1 MAQPLSE
8 DLRRRV
14 IAAVAAG
21 MSCRAAARRF
31 GVSAASAVRWGQR
44 WRERGE
50 VATRPMGGDR
60 RSGAIEAHR
69 QTILDAIEAT
79 PDMTLAEVR
88 ALLGQR
94 GLTVGIGTIWRFF
107 DRHGMSF
114 KKNRAPRRAGAR

>member
-21 MSCRAAARRF
+21 VSCRTAARRF
-31 GVSAASAVRWGQR
+31 GVSAASAVRWVQR
-44 WRERGE
+44 WRAQGE

-79 PDMTLAEVR
+79 PDMTLAEVQT
-88 ALLGQR
+88 LLGKH
-94 GLTVGIGTIWRFF
+94 GLTVAIGTVWRFF
-107 DRHGMSF
+107 DRHGMTF
-114 KKNRAPRRAGAR
+114 KKNRARRRTGAR

>member
-114 KKNRAPRRAGAR
+114 KKNRARRRAGAR

>member
-31 GVSAASAVRWGQR
+31 GVSAASAVRWVQR

-114 KKNRAPRRAGAR
+114 KKNRARRRAGAR